1 MLGESGHAQSLLRSL
16 GQAHQDLVLVHGD
29 AAPGLELTIETGGD
43 GGGGRQEG
51 APGIHL
57 DLVEPTEALL
67 LQGVALAAATGRLQ
81 TVLGRSRSPGQFLA
95 VGGLNGFL
103 IALSPRHLDILGAG
117 RRLHHRPLCGNH
129 LYRLL
134 SAPTCGRSRTLEHE
148 LVDRLWLSYKHGSTS
163 FLSHSVG
170 DSALHR
176 SDPQHQAT
184 LESQANPPLFVDTER
199 ISEIH
204 FCAGKQFRH

>member
-1 MLGESGHAQSLLRSL
+1 MISISLATPCAPPLGNRLRV
-16 GQAHQDLVLVHGD
+16 QE
-29 AAPGLELTIETGGD
+29 GLE
-43 GGGGRQEG
+43 RG
-51 APGIHL
+51 ARLAQGQHAIHL
-57 DLVEPTEALL
+57 GRSGPTEALL

-103 IALSPRHLDILGAG
+103 IALSPRHLDILDAG
-117 RRLHHRPLCGNH
+117 RRFHHRPLCGNH

-148 LVDRLWLSYKHGSTS
+148 LVDRLWLSYKRGSTS

-170 DSALHR
+170 DSALHH

-184 LESQANPPLFVDTER
+184 LETQATPPLFVDTER

>member
-1 MLGESGHAQSLLRSL
+1 M
-16 GQAHQDLVLVHGD
+16 HGD
-29 AAPGLELTIETGGD
+29 AAPCLELTVETGGD

-67 LQGVALAAATGRLQ
+67 LRGVALSTATGRLQ
-81 TVLGRSRSPGQFLA
+81 TILGRSRNPGQLLA

-148 LVDRLWLSYKHGSTS
+148 LVDRLWLSYKHDSTS

-170 DSALHR
+170 ASALHH

-184 LESQANPPLFVDTER
+184 LETLGTPS
-199 ISEIH
+199 S
-204 FCAGKQFRH
+204 FRWY